1 MKKFMA
7 LLSVLFVFNAYAL
20 ESPHALE
27 ITHEMGTA
35 SYKTTPQKVVA
46 LDWVLSET
54 VLSLGV
60 ELEGI
65 ADAKGYQQWVVKPEL
80 NQGVTDVGSRREPN
94 LELLTKL
101 RPDVIL
107 ISEHMAAAYHQ
118 LNKIAPVL
126 VYSVYSQKK
135 QPIESATAITLSLG
149 KLFDQ
154 EQRAQQII
162 ADTKQRL
169 HDNGEKIQAAGNSD
183 KPLIFARF
191 INDKTLRVHSQGSLA
206 QATIQAMGLKN
217 DWQEPTLSKTLC
229 RQACSN
235 IFGPINAMDN
245 NATRKP
251 PAITGVLRLI
261 LGALDE
267 AKAED
272 IRQLDVRKLTDI
284 TDFMVIA
291 SGTSQR
297 HVHAMAERIRE
308 AAHQKQLRPIGIE
321 GETENDWILMDY
333 VDVVV
338 HLMMPQ
344 VREFYSLE
352 RLWND
357 HLGEA
362 VQHRRDTLSDS

>member
-20 ESPHALE
+20 ESPHALD

-35 SYKTTPQKVVA
+35 SFETTPKKVVA

-80 NQGVTDVGSRREPN
+80 NQDVTDVGSRREPN

-101 RPDVIL
+101 KPDVIL
-107 ISEHMAAAYHQ
+107 ISEHMAATYHQ

-169 HDNGEKIQAAGNSD
+169 HDNGDKIQAAGNSD

-191 INDKTLRVHSQGSLA
+191 INDKTLRIHSQGSLA

-217 DWQEPTLSKTLC
+217 DWQEPTNLWGFSTTGVVRLAEH
-229 RQACSN
+229 QQTN
-235 IFGPINAMDN
+235 VMLFGP
-245 NATRKP
+245 
-251 PAITGVLRLI
+251 L
-261 LGALDE
+261 
-267 AKAED
+267 
-272 IRQLDVRKLTDI
+272 
-284 TDFMVIA
+284 
-291 SGTSQR
+291 
-297 HVHAMAERIRE
+297 
-308 AAHQKQLRPIGIE
+308 
-321 GETENDWILMDY
+321 TENEKNQLTQSALWQAM
-333 VDVVV
+333 
-338 HLMMPQ
+338 
-344 VREFYSLE
+344 EFTRTDSVYELPSIWTFGGLIAAQ
-352 RLWND
+352 RFSD
-357 HLGEA
+357 HITKLLT
-362 VQHRRDTLSDS
+362 QK

>member
-35 SYKTTPQKVVA
+35 SFETTPKKVVA

-101 RPDVIL
+101 KPDVIL

-162 ADTKQRL
+162 ADTKLRL

-191 INDKTLRVHSQGSLA
+191 INDKTLRIHSQGSLA

-217 DWQEPTLSKTLC
+217 DWQEPTNLWGFSTTGVVRLAEH
-229 RQACSN
+229 QQTN
-235 IFGPINAMDN
+235 VMLFGP
-245 NATRKP
+245 
-251 PAITGVLRLI
+251 L
-261 LGALDE
+261 
-267 AKAED
+267 
-272 IRQLDVRKLTDI
+272 
-284 TDFMVIA
+284 
-291 SGTSQR
+291 
-297 HVHAMAERIRE
+297 
-308 AAHQKQLRPIGIE
+308 
-321 GETENDWILMDY
+321 TENEKNQLTQSALWQAM
-333 VDVVV
+333 
-338 HLMMPQ
+338 
-344 VREFYSLE
+344 EFTRTDSVYELPSIWTFGGLIAAQ
-352 RLWND
+352 RFSD
-357 HLGEA
+357 HITELLI
-362 VQHRRDTLSDS
+362 QK

>member
-35 SYKTTPQKVVA
+35 SFETTPKKVVA

-191 INDKTLRVHSQGSLA
+191 INDKTLRIHSQGSLA

-217 DWQEPTLSKTLC
+217 DWQEPTNLWGFSTTGVVRLAEH
-229 RQACSN
+229 QQTN
-235 IFGPINAMDN
+235 VMLFGP
-245 NATRKP
+245 
-251 PAITGVLRLI
+251 L
-261 LGALDE
+261 
-267 AKAED
+267 
-272 IRQLDVRKLTDI
+272 
-284 TDFMVIA
+284 
-291 SGTSQR
+291 
-297 HVHAMAERIRE
+297 
-308 AAHQKQLRPIGIE
+308 
-321 GETENDWILMDY
+321 TENEKNQLTQSALWQAM
-333 VDVVV
+333 
-338 HLMMPQ
+338 
-344 VREFYSLE
+344 EFTRTDSVYELPSIWTFGGLIAAQ
-352 RLWND
+352 RFSD
-357 HLGEA
+357 HITELLI
-362 VQHRRDTLSDS
+362 QK

>member
-35 SYKTTPQKVVA
+35 SFKTTPQKVVA

-101 RPDVIL
+101 KPDVIL

-217 DWQEPTLSKTLC
+217 DWQEPTNLWGFSTTGVVRLAEH
-229 RQACSN
+229 QQTN
-235 IFGPINAMDN
+235 VMLFGP
-245 NATRKP
+245 
-251 PAITGVLRLI
+251 L
-261 LGALDE
+261 
-267 AKAED
+267 
-272 IRQLDVRKLTDI
+272 
-284 TDFMVIA
+284 
-291 SGTSQR
+291 
-297 HVHAMAERIRE
+297 
-308 AAHQKQLRPIGIE
+308 
-321 GETENDWILMDY
+321 TENEKNQLTQSALWQAM
-333 VDVVV
+333 
-338 HLMMPQ
+338 
-344 VREFYSLE
+344 EFTRTDSVYELPSIWTFGGLIAAQ
-352 RLWND
+352 RFSD
-357 HLGEA
+357 HITELLT
-362 VQHRRDTLSDS
+362 QK

>member
-35 SYKTTPQKVVA
+35 SFKTTPQKVVA

-80 NQGVTDVGSRREPN
+80 NLGVTDVGSRREPN

-101 RPDVIL
+101 KPDVIL

-162 ADTKQRL
+162 TDTKQRL

-217 DWQEPTLSKTLC
+217 DWQEPTNLWGFSTTGVVRLAEH
-229 RQACSN
+229 QQTN
-235 IFGPINAMDN
+235 VMLFGP
-245 NATRKP
+245 
-251 PAITGVLRLI
+251 L
-261 LGALDE
+261 
-267 AKAED
+267 
-272 IRQLDVRKLTDI
+272 
-284 TDFMVIA
+284 
-291 SGTSQR
+291 
-297 HVHAMAERIRE
+297 
-308 AAHQKQLRPIGIE
+308 
-321 GETENDWILMDY
+321 TENEKNQLTQSALWQAM
-333 VDVVV
+333 
-338 HLMMPQ
+338 
-344 VREFYSLE
+344 EFTRTDSVYELPSIWTFGGLIAAQ
-352 RLWND
+352 RFSD
-357 HLGEA
+357 HITELLT
-362 VQHRRDTLSDS
+362 QK

>member
-35 SYKTTPQKVVA
+35 SFETTPKKIVA

-101 RPDVIL
+101 KPDVIL

-191 INDKTLRVHSQGSLA
+191 INDKTLRIHSQGSLA

-217 DWQEPTLSKTLC
+217 DWQEPTNLWGFSTTGVVRLAEH
-229 RQACSN
+229 QQTN
-235 IFGPINAMDN
+235 VMLFGP
-245 NATRKP
+245 
-251 PAITGVLRLI
+251 L
-261 LGALDE
+261 
-267 AKAED
+267 
-272 IRQLDVRKLTDI
+272 
-284 TDFMVIA
+284 
-291 SGTSQR
+291 
-297 HVHAMAERIRE
+297 
-308 AAHQKQLRPIGIE
+308 
-321 GETENDWILMDY
+321 TENEKNQLTQSALWQAM
-333 VDVVV
+333 
-338 HLMMPQ
+338 
-344 VREFYSLE
+344 EFTRTDSVYELPSIWTFGGLIAAQ
-352 RLWND
+352 RFSD
-357 HLGEA
+357 HITELLI
-362 VQHRRDTLSDS
+362 QK

>member
-1 MKKFMA
+1 M
-7 LLSVLFVFNAYAL
+7 
-20 ESPHALE
+20 
-27 ITHEMGTA
+27 
-35 SYKTTPQKVVA
+35 A

-101 RPDVIL
+101 KPDVIL

-191 INDKTLRVHSQGSLA
+191 INDKTLRIHSQGSLA

-217 DWQEPTLSKTLC
+217 DWQEPTNLWGFSTTGVVRLAEH
-229 RQACSN
+229 QQTN
-235 IFGPINAMDN
+235 VMLFGP
-245 NATRKP
+245 
-251 PAITGVLRLI
+251 L
-261 LGALDE
+261 
-267 AKAED
+267 
-272 IRQLDVRKLTDI
+272 
-284 TDFMVIA
+284 
-291 SGTSQR
+291 
-297 HVHAMAERIRE
+297 
-308 AAHQKQLRPIGIE
+308 
-321 GETENDWILMDY
+321 TENEKNQLTQSALWQAM
-333 VDVVV
+333 
-338 HLMMPQ
+338 
-344 VREFYSLE
+344 EFTRTDSVYELPSIWTFGGLIAAQ
-352 RLWND
+352 RFSD
-357 HLGEA
+357 HITELLI
-362 VQHRRDTLSDS
+362 QK

>member
-1 MKKFMA
+1 MRKFMA

-35 SYKTTPQKVVA
+35 SFETTPKKVVA

-101 RPDVIL
+101 KPDVIL

-135 QPIESATAITLSLG
+135 QPIESATAITLKLG

-191 INDKTLRVHSQGSLA
+191 INDKTLRIHSQGSLA

-217 DWQEPTLSKTLC
+217 DWQEPTNLWGFSTTGVVRLAEH
-229 RQACSN
+229 QQTN
-235 IFGPINAMDN
+235 VMLFGP
-245 NATRKP
+245 
-251 PAITGVLRLI
+251 L
-261 LGALDE
+261 
-267 AKAED
+267 
-272 IRQLDVRKLTDI
+272 
-284 TDFMVIA
+284 
-291 SGTSQR
+291 
-297 HVHAMAERIRE
+297 
-308 AAHQKQLRPIGIE
+308 
-321 GETENDWILMDY
+321 TENEKNQLTQSALWQAM
-333 VDVVV
+333 
-338 HLMMPQ
+338 
-344 VREFYSLE
+344 EFTRTDSVYELPSIWTFGGLIAAQ
-352 RLWND
+352 RFSD
-357 HLGEA
+357 HITELLT
-362 VQHRRDTLSDS
+362 QK

>member
-35 SYKTTPQKVVA
+35 SFETTPKKIVA

-101 RPDVIL
+101 KPDVIL

-191 INDKTLRVHSQGSLA
+191 INDKTLRIHSQGSLA

-217 DWQEPTLSKTLC
+217 DWQEPTNLWGFSTTGVVRLAEH
-229 RQACSN
+229 QQTN
-235 IFGPINAMDN
+235 VMLFGP
-245 NATRKP
+245 
-251 PAITGVLRLI
+251 L
-261 LGALDE
+261 
-267 AKAED
+267 
-272 IRQLDVRKLTDI
+272 
-284 TDFMVIA
+284 
-291 SGTSQR
+291 
-297 HVHAMAERIRE
+297 
-308 AAHQKQLRPIGIE
+308 
-321 GETENDWILMDY
+321 TENEKNQLTQSALWQAM
-333 VDVVV
+333 
-338 HLMMPQ
+338 
-344 VREFYSLE
+344 EFTRTDSVYELPSIWTFGGLIAAQ
-352 RLWND
+352 RFSD
-357 HLGEA
+357 HITELLT
-362 VQHRRDTLSDS
+362 QK

>member
-35 SYKTTPQKVVA
+35 SFKTTPQKVVA

-54 VLSLGV
+54 VLSLSV

-101 RPDVIL
+101 KPDVIL

-162 ADTKQRL
+162 TDTKQRL

-217 DWQEPTLSKTLC
+217 DWQEPTNLWGFSTTGVVRLAEH
-229 RQACSN
+229 QQTN
-235 IFGPINAMDN
+235 VMLFGP
-245 NATRKP
+245 
-251 PAITGVLRLI
+251 L
-261 LGALDE
+261 
-267 AKAED
+267 
-272 IRQLDVRKLTDI
+272 
-284 TDFMVIA
+284 
-291 SGTSQR
+291 
-297 HVHAMAERIRE
+297 
-308 AAHQKQLRPIGIE
+308 
-321 GETENDWILMDY
+321 TENEKNQLTQSALWQAM
-333 VDVVV
+333 
-338 HLMMPQ
+338 
-344 VREFYSLE
+344 EFTRTDSVYELPSIWTFGGLIAAQ
-352 RLWND
+352 RFSD
-357 HLGEA
+357 HITELLT
-362 VQHRRDTLSDS
+362 QK

>member
-35 SYKTTPQKVVA
+35 SFKTTPQKVVA

-101 RPDVIL
+101 KPDVIL

-191 INDKTLRVHSQGSLA
+191 INDKTLRIHSQGSLA

-217 DWQEPTLSKTLC
+217 DWQEPTNLWGFSTTGVVRLAEH
-229 RQACSN
+229 QQTN
-235 IFGPINAMDN
+235 VMLFGP
-245 NATRKP
+245 
-251 PAITGVLRLI
+251 L
-261 LGALDE
+261 
-267 AKAED
+267 
-272 IRQLDVRKLTDI
+272 
-284 TDFMVIA
+284 
-291 SGTSQR
+291 
-297 HVHAMAERIRE
+297 
-308 AAHQKQLRPIGIE
+308 
-321 GETENDWILMDY
+321 TENEKNQLTQSALWQAM
-333 VDVVV
+333 
-338 HLMMPQ
+338 
-344 VREFYSLE
+344 EFTRTDSVYELPSIWTFGGLIAAQ
-352 RLWND
+352 RFSD
-357 HLGEA
+357 HITELLI
-362 VQHRRDTLSDS
+362 QK

>member
-35 SYKTTPQKVVA
+35 SFETTPKKVVA

-101 RPDVIL
+101 KPDVIL

-169 HDNGEKIQAAGNSD
+169 HDNGEKIQTAGNAD

-191 INDKTLRVHSQGSLA
+191 INDKTLRIHSQGSLA

-217 DWQEPTLSKTLC
+217 DWQEPTNLWGFSTTGVVRLAEH
-229 RQACSN
+229 QQTN
-235 IFGPINAMDN
+235 VMLFGP
-245 NATRKP
+245 
-251 PAITGVLRLI
+251 L
-261 LGALDE
+261 
-267 AKAED
+267 
-272 IRQLDVRKLTDI
+272 
-284 TDFMVIA
+284 
-291 SGTSQR
+291 
-297 HVHAMAERIRE
+297 
-308 AAHQKQLRPIGIE
+308 
-321 GETENDWILMDY
+321 TENEKNQLTQSALWQAM
-333 VDVVV
+333 
-338 HLMMPQ
+338 
-344 VREFYSLE
+344 EFTRTDSVYELPSIWTFGGLIAAQ
-352 RLWND
+352 RFSD
-357 HLGEA
+357 HITELLT
-362 VQHRRDTLSDS
+362 QK

>member
-35 SYKTTPQKVVA
+35 SFKTTPKKVVA

-101 RPDVIL
+101 KPDVIL

-162 ADTKQRL
+162 ANTKQRL
-169 HDNGEKIQAAGNSD
+169 HDNGEKIKAAGNSD

-191 INDKTLRVHSQGSLA
+191 INDKTLRIHSQGSLA

-217 DWQEPTLSKTLC
+217 DWQEPTNLWGFSTTGVVRLAEH
-229 RQACSN
+229 QQTN
-235 IFGPINAMDN
+235 VMLFGP
-245 NATRKP
+245 
-251 PAITGVLRLI
+251 L
-261 LGALDE
+261 
-267 AKAED
+267 
-272 IRQLDVRKLTDI
+272 
-284 TDFMVIA
+284 
-291 SGTSQR
+291 
-297 HVHAMAERIRE
+297 
-308 AAHQKQLRPIGIE
+308 
-321 GETENDWILMDY
+321 TENEKNQLTQSALWQAM
-333 VDVVV
+333 
-338 HLMMPQ
+338 
-344 VREFYSLE
+344 EFTRTDSVYELPSIWTFGGLIAAQ
-352 RLWND
+352 RFSD
-357 HLGEA
+357 HITELLT
-362 VQHRRDTLSDS
+362 QK

>member
-1 MKKFMA
+1 MKKLMT

-35 SYKTTPQKVVA
+35 SFETTPKKVVA

-101 RPDVIL
+101 KPDVIL

-149 KLFDQ
+149 KLFGQ
-154 EQRAQQII
+154 KQRAQQII

-191 INDKTLRVHSQGSLA
+191 INDKTLRIHSQGSLA
-206 QATIQAMGLKN
+206 QATIEAMGLKN
-217 DWQEPTLSKTLC
+217 DWQEPTNLWGFSTTGVVRLAEHQ
-229 RQACSN
+229 QAN
-235 IFGPINAMDN
+235 VMLFGP
-245 NATRKP
+245 
-251 PAITGVLRLI
+251 L
-261 LGALDE
+261 
-267 AKAED
+267 
-272 IRQLDVRKLTDI
+272 
-284 TDFMVIA
+284 
-291 SGTSQR
+291 
-297 HVHAMAERIRE
+297 
-308 AAHQKQLRPIGIE
+308 
-321 GETENDWILMDY
+321 TENKKNQLTQSALWQAM
-333 VDVVV
+333 
-338 HLMMPQ
+338 
-344 VREFYSLE
+344 EFTRTDSVYELPSIWTFGGLIAAQ
-352 RLWND
+352 RFSD
-357 HLGEA
+357 HITKLLT
-362 VQHRRDTLSDS
+362 QK

>member
-35 SYKTTPQKVVA
+35 SFKTTPQKVVA

-80 NQGVTDVGSRREPN
+80 NLGVTDVGSRREPN

-101 RPDVIL
+101 KPDVIL

-162 ADTKQRL
+162 TDTKQRL

-183 KPLIFARF
+183 KPLIFSRF

-217 DWQEPTLSKTLC
+217 DWQEPTNLWGFSTTGVVRLAEH
-229 RQACSN
+229 QQTN
-235 IFGPINAMDN
+235 VMLFGP
-245 NATRKP
+245 
-251 PAITGVLRLI
+251 L
-261 LGALDE
+261 
-267 AKAED
+267 
-272 IRQLDVRKLTDI
+272 
-284 TDFMVIA
+284 
-291 SGTSQR
+291 
-297 HVHAMAERIRE
+297 
-308 AAHQKQLRPIGIE
+308 
-321 GETENDWILMDY
+321 TENEKNQLTQSALWQAM
-333 VDVVV
+333 
-338 HLMMPQ
+338 
-344 VREFYSLE
+344 EFTRTDSVYELPSIWTFGGLIAAQ
-352 RLWND
+352 RFSD
-357 HLGEA
+357 HITELLT
-362 VQHRRDTLSDS
+362 QK

>member
-35 SYKTTPQKVVA
+35 SFETTPKKVVA

-80 NQGVTDVGSRREPN
+80 NQDVTDVGSRREPN

-101 RPDVIL
+101 KPDVIL

-191 INDKTLRVHSQGSLA
+191 INDKTLRIHSQGSLA

-217 DWQEPTLSKTLC
+217 DWQEPTNLWGFSTTGVVRLAEHQ
-229 RQACSN
+229 RAN
-235 IFGPINAMDN
+235 VMLFGP
-245 NATRKP
+245 
-251 PAITGVLRLI
+251 L
-261 LGALDE
+261 
-267 AKAED
+267 
-272 IRQLDVRKLTDI
+272 
-284 TDFMVIA
+284 
-291 SGTSQR
+291 
-297 HVHAMAERIRE
+297 
-308 AAHQKQLRPIGIE
+308 
-321 GETENDWILMDY
+321 TENEKNQLTQSALWQAM
-333 VDVVV
+333 
-338 HLMMPQ
+338 
-344 VREFYSLE
+344 EFTRTDSVYELPSIWTFGGLIAAQ
-352 RLWND
+352 RFSD
-357 HLGEA
+357 HITELLI
-362 VQHRRDTLSDS
+362 QK

>member
-35 SYKTTPQKVVA
+35 SFETTPQKVVA

-80 NQGVTDVGSRREPN
+80 NQDVTDVGSRREPN

-101 RPDVIL
+101 KPDVIL

-183 KPLIFARF
+183 KPLIFGRF
-191 INDKTLRVHSQGSLA
+191 INDKTLRIHSQGSLA

-217 DWQEPTLSKTLC
+217 DWQEPTNLWGFSTTGVVRLAEH
-229 RQACSN
+229 QQTN
-235 IFGPINAMDN
+235 VMLFGP
-245 NATRKP
+245 
-251 PAITGVLRLI
+251 L
-261 LGALDE
+261 
-267 AKAED
+267 
-272 IRQLDVRKLTDI
+272 
-284 TDFMVIA
+284 
-291 SGTSQR
+291 
-297 HVHAMAERIRE
+297 
-308 AAHQKQLRPIGIE
+308 
-321 GETENDWILMDY
+321 TENEKNQLTQSALWQAM
-333 VDVVV
+333 
-338 HLMMPQ
+338 
-344 VREFYSLE
+344 EFTRTDSVYELPSIWTFGGLIAAQ
-352 RLWND
+352 RFSD
-357 HLGEA
+357 HITELLT
-362 VQHRRDTLSDS
+362 QK

>member
-35 SYKTTPQKVVA
+35 SFETTPKKVVA

-101 RPDVIL
+101 KPDVIL

-162 ADTKQRL
+162 ADTKLRL

-191 INDKTLRVHSQGSLA
+191 INDKTLRIHSKGSLA

-217 DWQEPTLSKTLC
+217 DWQEPTNLWGFSTTGVVRLAEH
-229 RQACSN
+229 QQTN
-235 IFGPINAMDN
+235 VMLFGP
-245 NATRKP
+245 
-251 PAITGVLRLI
+251 L
-261 LGALDE
+261 
-267 AKAED
+267 
-272 IRQLDVRKLTDI
+272 
-284 TDFMVIA
+284 
-291 SGTSQR
+291 
-297 HVHAMAERIRE
+297 
-308 AAHQKQLRPIGIE
+308 
-321 GETENDWILMDY
+321 TENEKNQLTQSALWQAM
-333 VDVVV
+333 
-338 HLMMPQ
+338 
-344 VREFYSLE
+344 EFTRTDSVYELPSIWTFGGLIAAQ
-352 RLWND
+352 RFSD
-357 HLGEA
+357 HITELLT
-362 VQHRRDTLSDS
+362 QK

>member
-1 MKKFMA
+1 MKKLMA
-7 LLSVLFVFNAYAL
+7 LLSILFVFNAYAL

-35 SYKTTPQKVVA
+35 SFKTTPQKVVA

-65 ADAKGYQQWVVKPEL
+65 ADANGYQQWVVKPEL
-80 NQGVTDVGSRREPN
+80 NLGVTDVGSRREPN

-101 RPDVIL
+101 KPDVIL

-191 INDKTLRVHSQGSLA
+191 INDKTLRIHSQGSLA

-217 DWQEPTLSKTLC
+217 DWQEPTNLWGFSTTGVVRLAEH
-229 RQACSN
+229 QQTN
-235 IFGPINAMDN
+235 VMLFGP
-245 NATRKP
+245 
-251 PAITGVLRLI
+251 L
-261 LGALDE
+261 
-267 AKAED
+267 
-272 IRQLDVRKLTDI
+272 
-284 TDFMVIA
+284 
-291 SGTSQR
+291 
-297 HVHAMAERIRE
+297 
-308 AAHQKQLRPIGIE
+308 
-321 GETENDWILMDY
+321 TENEKNQLTQSALWQAM
-333 VDVVV
+333 
-338 HLMMPQ
+338 
-344 VREFYSLE
+344 EFTRTDSVYELPSIWTFGGLIAAQ
-352 RLWND
+352 RFSD
-357 HLGEA
+357 HITELLI
-362 VQHRRDTLSDS
+362 QK

>member
-1 MKKFMA
+1 MKKLMA
-7 LLSVLFVFNAYAL
+7 LLSILFVFNAYAL

-27 ITHEMGTA
+27 IIHEMGSA
-35 SYKTTPQKVVA
+35 SFETTPKKVVA

-101 RPDVIL
+101 KPDVIL

-149 KLFDQ
+149 KLFGQ
-154 EQRAQQII
+154 KQRAQQII

-206 QATIQAMGLKN
+206 QATIEAMGLKN
-217 DWQEPTLSKTLC
+217 DWQEPTNLWGFSTTGVVRLAEHQ
-229 RQACSN
+229 QAN
-235 IFGPINAMDN
+235 VMLFGP
-245 NATRKP
+245 
-251 PAITGVLRLI
+251 L
-261 LGALDE
+261 
-267 AKAED
+267 
-272 IRQLDVRKLTDI
+272 
-284 TDFMVIA
+284 
-291 SGTSQR
+291 
-297 HVHAMAERIRE
+297 
-308 AAHQKQLRPIGIE
+308 
-321 GETENDWILMDY
+321 TENEKNQLTQSALWQAM
-333 VDVVV
+333 
-338 HLMMPQ
+338 
-344 VREFYSLE
+344 EFTRTDSVYELPSIWTFGGLIAAQ
-352 RLWND
+352 RFSD
-357 HLGEA
+357 HITKLLT
-362 VQHRRDTLSDS
+362 QK

>member
-1 MKKFMA
+1 MKKLMA
-7 LLSVLFVFNAYAL
+7 LLSILFVFNAYAL

-35 SYKTTPQKVVA
+35 SFETTPKKVVA

-101 RPDVIL
+101 KPDVIL

-149 KLFDQ
+149 KLFGQ
-154 EQRAQQII
+154 KQRAQQII

-191 INDKTLRVHSQGSLA
+191 INDKTLRIHSQGSLA
-206 QATIQAMGLKN
+206 QATIEAMGLKN
-217 DWQEPTLSKTLC
+217 DWQEPTNLWGFSTTGVVRLAEHQ
-229 RQACSN
+229 QAN
-235 IFGPINAMDN
+235 VILFGP
-245 NATRKP
+245 
-251 PAITGVLRLI
+251 L
-261 LGALDE
+261 
-267 AKAED
+267 
-272 IRQLDVRKLTDI
+272 
-284 TDFMVIA
+284 
-291 SGTSQR
+291 
-297 HVHAMAERIRE
+297 
-308 AAHQKQLRPIGIE
+308 
-321 GETENDWILMDY
+321 TENEKNQLTQSALWQAM
-333 VDVVV
+333 
-338 HLMMPQ
+338 
-344 VREFYSLE
+344 EFTRTDSEYELPSIWTFGGLIAAQ
-352 RLWND
+352 RFSD
-357 HLGEA
+357 HITKLLT
-362 VQHRRDTLSDS
+362 QK

>member
-1 MKKFMA
+1 ATNQLYPLNDEESVMKKFMA

-35 SYKTTPQKVVA
+35 SFKTTPQKVVA

-101 RPDVIL
+101 KPDVIL

-191 INDKTLRVHSQGSLA
+191 INDKTLRIHSQGSLA

-217 DWQEPTLSKTLC
+217 DWQEPTNLWGFSTTGVVRLAEH
-229 RQACSN
+229 QQTN
-235 IFGPINAMDN
+235 VMLFGP
-245 NATRKP
+245 
-251 PAITGVLRLI
+251 L
-261 LGALDE
+261 
-267 AKAED
+267 
-272 IRQLDVRKLTDI
+272 
-284 TDFMVIA
+284 
-291 SGTSQR
+291 
-297 HVHAMAERIRE
+297 
-308 AAHQKQLRPIGIE
+308 
-321 GETENDWILMDY
+321 TENERNQLTQSALWQAM
-333 VDVVV
+333 
-338 HLMMPQ
+338 
-344 VREFYSLE
+344 EFTRTDSVYELPSIWTFGGLIAAQ
-352 RLWND
+352 RFSD
-357 HLGEA
+357 HITELLT
-362 VQHRRDTLSDS
+362 QK